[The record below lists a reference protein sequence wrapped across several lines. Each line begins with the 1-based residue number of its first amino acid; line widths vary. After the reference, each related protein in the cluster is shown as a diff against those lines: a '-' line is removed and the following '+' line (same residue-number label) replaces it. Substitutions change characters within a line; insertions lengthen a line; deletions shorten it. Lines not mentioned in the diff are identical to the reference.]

1 MTQDYSLVS
10 EILQTFTSGAWQRAT
25 FMTDYRSELL
35 DDLLVERAS
44 WDQSAP
50 ERHLGGKLIAAPGF
64 VWFRFWFAEG
74 EQLIEKY
81 FDTQRKSIGYCMPI
95 STTWRRRDTHW
106 SATNLHLALWLDVQG
121 HMTVLNEDHFEQLVG
136 TEDLTESEIEH
147 AEQRLRRLTLSIAQ
161 KRFPPPLVRNFAI

>member
-1 MTQDYSLVS
+1 MS
-10 EILQTFTSGAWQRAT
+10 EITQTLVSGAWQRAP

-35 DDLLVERAS
+35 DDLLVERATWS
-44 WDQSAP
+44 VDAP
-50 ERHLGGKLIAAPGF
+50 EQRLAGQLIAASGF

-81 FDTQRKSIGYCMPI
+81 FDPLRKAVGYYMPI
-95 STTWRRRDTHW
+95 STTWRRRDTYW
-106 SATNLHLALWLDVQG
+106 SATNLYLGLWLDVEG
-121 HMTVLNEDHFEQLVG
+121 HMTVLNEEHFEQLVSKEG
-136 TEDLTESEIEH
+136 LTENEVEH

>member
-1 MTQDYSLVS
+1 MS
-10 EILQTFTSGAWQRAT
+10 ENTHTFVSGAWQRT
-25 FMTDYRSELL
+25 PFMTDYRSELL

-44 WDQSAP
+44 WERNAP
-50 ERHLGGKLIAAPGF
+50 DLRVGNQVIAASGY

-81 FDTQRKSIGYCMPI
+81 FDTQRKSVGYYMPI

-106 SATNLHLALWLDVQG
+106 SATNLHLGLWLDVEG
-121 HMTVLNEDHFEQLVG
+121 RMTVLNEDHFEQLVAKEG
-136 TEDLTESEIEH
+136 LTATEIEH